1 MRRTHQTKAPPSTS
15 TRGNSDT
22 TRGKS
27 TKDKK
32 MEEFDS
38 DGPERPIETYP
49 GFIGMTVDGDLHP
62 ERQLRCLSNINWNRY
77 YHLREWAPDDHTI
90 EVVFRRGPRQI
101 SSTYEDSI
109 ASLLD
114 QVPSIKVAHDPDI
127 GSVPG
132 GTASFYIFFI
142 ADDASEEELEHD
154 VLALEAALQS
164 DFRTLEARH
173 GQELDE
179 IMRARKPG

>member
-1 MRRTHQTKAPPSTS
+1 
-15 TRGNSDT
+15 
-22 TRGKS
+22 
-27 TKDKK
+27 

-38 DGPERPIETYP
+38 DDHERPIETYP
-49 GFIGMTVDGDLHP
+49 GFIGMMVDGDLFP
-62 ERQLRCLSNINWNRY
+62 ERHLKCLSNINWNRY
-77 YHLREWAPDDHTI
+77 TYLREWVPDDHTI
-90 EVVFRRGPRQI
+90 EVIFWRGPRQI
-101 SSTYEDSI
+101 RSTHSDSV
-109 ASLLD
+109 AWLLD
-114 QVPSIKVAHDPDI
+114 QVPSVKVAHDPDI
-127 GSVPG
+127 GSTPG
-132 GTASFYIFFI
+132 GTASFYYFFI

>member
-1 MRRTHQTKAPPSTS
+1 
-15 TRGNSDT
+15 
-22 TRGKS
+22 
-27 TKDKK
+27 

-38 DGPERPIETYP
+38 DDHERPIETYP
-49 GFIGMTVDGDLHP
+49 GFIGMTMDYDFLP

-77 YHLREWAPDDHTI
+77 TELREWVPDDHTV

-101 SSTYEDSI
+101 RSTHGDSVVE
-109 ASLLD
+109 LLD
-114 QVPSIKVAHDPDI
+114 QIPSVKVAHDPGGYSP
-127 GSVPG
+127 GSATIYV
-132 GTASFYIFFI
+132 FFI

-154 VLALEAALQS
+154 VLVLEAALQS

-179 IMRARKPG
+179 IIRARKPG